1 MAMRGFTRRLQR
13 SGAWFERL
21 ALGDDG
27 TAPVFPPLYIK
38 PTSAPTTAAAKGDA
52 YVDTNGVLNVHNG
65 TNYVPGGSGNVVV
78 PVDVPNAAAAIDQ
91 NAFIADRAYQL
102 TAVRGVFS
110 VTNGAAFTVDVKKCT
125 GTQAPASGV
134 TMLTST
140 QDWNTT
146 ANTVISSTIT
156 ATSANAVL
164 AAGDRIALDFT
175 GSATS
180 IAGGVVLLVLR
191 PI

>member
-1 MAMRGFTRRLQR
+1 MGYRGFTRHMQR
-13 SGAWFERL
+13 SGGFFERL
-21 ALGDDG
+21 AVKGKN
-27 TAPVFPPLYIK
+27 TTPVYPPVAIDA
-38 PTSAPTTAAAKGDA
+38 TSAPSGTAAKGDI
-52 YVDTNGVLNVHNG
+52 YLDTNGVLQVHNG
-65 TNYVPGGSGNVVV
+65 TNWVPGGSGNVVV

-156 ATSANAVL
+156 ATSANAAL